1 MQQAATDR
9 MRQAA
14 ARAQAPQA
22 AEPEEAP
29 RGAFGQRTEQSAPAA
44 GNREQRRAQSKK
56 KK

>member
-1 MQQAATDR
+1 

-22 AEPEEAP
+22 EDAEEAP
-29 RGAFGQRTEQSAPAA
+29 RGAFGQKTDAAAPAS
-44 GNREQRRAQSKK
+44 GNREQRRAQAKK